1 MLTASRMRAFLIL
14 LIGLMGVVQIGPAC
28 SNCSVKDNWG
38 FRQSCYQCGAPRPSK
53 KAIAL
58 EKENVELRRKL
69 AEKDGVKPTQDD
81 GAADKDK
88 AETPAELR
96 KRCQALKE
104 ARKHLEQ
111 GGAAPE
117 LIASINSDIDKAEKQ
132 LQVDVPAGK
141 QVTALNHQ
149 LKKLRQKDQKL
160 ADSLE
165 ANGEKL
171 QQIKERMDDAVAQR
185 AALKTDIEAAERE
198 MQKAGVLLASQA
210 APPAEEHGYSPER
223 LEANSELA
231 AMCAE
236 ITKAAA
242 VLTEFKQRAAA
253 LAAAE
258 EATTPGA
265 PPAAATPQQDP
276 AGPEAN
282 MGGSTEES
290 KEAEKPDV
298 PEEQDDA
305 ADISDV
311 AEKLFADALFKD
323 FMDTSGLEGEARA
336 AFEQEARAKATKQ
349 AADTLAH
356 GNAKRRRRGL

>member
-1 MLTASRMRAFLIL
+1 MRAFLIL

-210 APPAEEHGYSPER
+210 APPAEEHGYSSR
-223 LEANSELA
+223 
-231 AMCAE
+231 
-236 ITKAAA
+236 
-242 VLTEFKQRAAA
+242 
-253 LAAAE
+253 
-258 EATTPGA
+258 
-265 PPAAATPQQDP
+265 
-276 AGPEAN
+276 
-282 MGGSTEES
+282 
-290 KEAEKPDV
+290 
-298 PEEQDDA
+298 
-305 ADISDV
+305 
-311 AEKLFADALFKD
+311 
-323 FMDTSGLEGEARA
+323 EARG
-336 AFEQEARAKATKQ
+336 ELRAGGNVRRNHEGRGSAYGVQ
-349 AADTLAH
+349 AACGGIGCSGGGDYSWRPSSGSHSSARSRWAGGH
-356 GNAKRRRRGL
+356 NGGLD